1 VEKIYAFCGNVF
13 TGRTQK
19 ALDGYVSFPHGARS
33 SLQREPFA
41 GLKASLVSKAVS
53 NEQ

>member
-1 VEKIYAFCGNVF
+1 LLDRAFGRPLEAAVEKIYAFCGNVF

-33 SLQREPFA
+33 SMHENHFQD
-41 GLKASLVSKAVS
+41 
-53 NEQ
+53 